1 MCVTPFCSD
10 ISAMATE
17 ISISEGPSSRPNNKW
32 WCISIM
38 KILTY
43 LVIALTSDANSN
55 KPSDEPSMASLERS
69 GWGIIPSTL

>member
-1 MCVTPFCSD
+1 MCVTPFCRD

-43 LVIALTSDANSN
+43 LVIAPTSDEKSSN
-55 KPSDEPSMASLERS
+55 PSDEPNIASLDRS